1 MARVG
6 EVYQQVAGAKGALNA
21 LFSPL
26 NVRTNC
32 AREFSRK

>member
-6 EVYQQVAGAKGALNA
+6 EVYQQVAGAKGALYA
-21 LFSPL
+21 WFSPL
-26 NVRTNC
+26 NARTNS